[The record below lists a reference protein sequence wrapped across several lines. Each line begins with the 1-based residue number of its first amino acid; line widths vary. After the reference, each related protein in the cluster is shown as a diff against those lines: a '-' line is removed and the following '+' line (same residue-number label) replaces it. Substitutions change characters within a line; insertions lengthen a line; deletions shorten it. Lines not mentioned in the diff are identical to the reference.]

1 MWAREV
7 GNKENRR
14 EDMKDAIREILKETK
29 DTARDNQDVQ
39 TTLNQKVKDT
49 KGLQQIRERQ
59 INERSLVVTTLE
71 E

>member
-14 EDMKDAIREILKETK
+14 EDMKDAIREISKETK

-49 KGLQQIRERQ
+49 KGL
-59 INERSLVVTTLE
+59 
-71 E
+71 